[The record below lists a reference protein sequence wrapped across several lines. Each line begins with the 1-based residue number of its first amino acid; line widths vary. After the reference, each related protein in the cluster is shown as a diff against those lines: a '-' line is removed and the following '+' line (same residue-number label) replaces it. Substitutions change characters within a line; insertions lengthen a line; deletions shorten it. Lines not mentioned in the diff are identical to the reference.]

1 MNEWDKISKMD
12 KKELLEYYTNQK
24 YLEKYARI

>member
-12 KKELLEYYTNQK
+12 KKSLMEYYSNQK
-24 YLEKYARI
+24 YLEKYVSV